1 MSLARYACRYELC
14 PVLHP
19 VMPIALYEPCTVM
32 LHVRVGH
39 PLIRY
44 SLARLSECN
53 CVLCLVRL
61 SPAESPGVANVAIRS
76 GLWVRRR
83 CKRVKSKK
91 EKKEKIIQTV
101 ASRVSVLA
109 GTLCVRG
116 SQAAASYDESSLGH
130 CLWASTAAFSSRGAS
145 AVPMAVSARR

>member
-1 MSLARYACRYELC
+1 MWPMS
-14 PVLHP
+14 PFV
-19 VMPIALYEPCTVM
+19 VGYEPEA
-32 LHVRVGH
+32 G
-39 PLIRY
+39 
-44 SLARLSECN
+44 A
-53 CVLCLVRL
+53 
-61 SPAESPGVANVAIRS
+61 
-76 GLWVRRR
+76 
-83 CKRVKSKK
+83 KRGEVKKRKK
-91 EKKEKIIQTV
+91 RKKMIQTV